1 MPAATGAVPYGSQ
14 AISDETRG
22 IADRPRGRGAF
33 VDQGGA
39 GVLRTSLAA
48 PAQLGTTDSTKPET
62 FCCSSAKGCGNA
74 IERCERAVKLP

>member
-1 MPAATGAVPYGSQ
+1 MPAVTGAVPYGSQ

-48 PAQLGTTDSTKPET
+48 PAQLGTTDSTKSET
-62 FCCSSAKGCGNA
+62 FAAPRRKDVVMPFKDVN
-74 IERCERAVKLP
+74 VL